1 MRLFLDAHLP
11 GRRIATAL
19 RDRGHDVRSADEERA
34 LDGWPDESILEL
46 ASSEQRIL
54 VTCDVKDFAR
64 ITRRW
69 AESGRI
75 HAGCI
80 LLVGI
85 DHGAVGAVPR
95 AVDVALAAHPV
106 REDWC
111 ARTAFTS
118 RRRP

>member
-1 MRLFLDAHLP
+1 MRLFLDAHLS

-34 LDGWPDESILEL
+34 LDGCADESILEL
-46 ASSEQRIL
+46 TSGEGRIL

-69 AESGRI
+69 AESGRV

-80 LLVGI
+80 LIPGI
-85 DHGAVGAVPR
+85 DHGAIGAVLR
-95 AVDVALAAHPV
+95 AVEAALAAHPQQ
-106 REDWC
+106 EDWRG
-111 ARTAFTS
+111 RTVFTS
-118 RRRP
+118 HKRP